1 MQVPVSAPVR
11 LHRLCRRLQRFRQR
25 GRFHDRLLYGSL
37 LYRCAHKGL
46 HRRSRSKRL
55 HGSGLCGTGDRCCLH
70 WYGLPLLRR
79 FRQAEQ
85 RQFQLNALVT
95 AAGHVLQCRAQ
106 GADGPD
112 GLPLAQL
119 RTFFQILRLLFR

>member
-1 MQVPVSAPVR
+1 M
-11 LHRLCRRLQRFRQR
+11 
-25 GRFHDRLLYGSL
+25 LYGSL

-55 HGSGLCGTGDRCCLH
+55 HGSELCGTGDRCCLH

-119 RTFFQILRLLFR
+119 RAFFQILRLLFR